1 MDKQIVVIDEGKMAE
16 KIQDLPNQLE
26 NSWKNNWSIKPELN
40 KKIKNIVI
48 CGMGGSAIAGHLLK
62 ELIADENINVNVW
75 SDYRLPAWADE
86 NTLVVVLSYSGNTEE
101 TLDAITLAI
110 EKKLD
115 IIIITS
121 GGKLS
126 ELATKNKI
134 PWLKIDYN
142 SPPRAAIGWLYGS
155 LIKAMTD
162 LGIGKSIEKDF
173 DKALKEIKETIEN
186 KVLLEKAEELAL
198 TLSNKIPVILTYS
211 PLTAVA
217 KRWVNQLNENSKTFA
232 ASFNFPE
239 ACHNFIVGLEFP
251 TPEKICILF
260 LESNYAFSRNIAR
273 QKIIHELVDKKEIAF
288 LPLSVRSGN
297 FLTEQLLFIYFGDL
311 LSYYLAGVYG
321 VDPTPIE
328 SINFLKEQLKKV

>member
-1 MDKQIVVIDEGKMAE
+1 MD
-16 KIQDLPNQLE
+16 
-26 NSWKNNWSIKPELN
+26 
-40 KKIKNIVI
+40 
-48 CGMGGSAIAGHLLK
+48 
-62 ELIADENINVNVW
+62 
-75 SDYRLPAWADE
+75 
-86 NTLVVVLSYSGNTEE
+86 
-101 TLDAITLAI
+101 
-110 EKKLD
+110 
-115 IIIITS
+115 ITS
-121 GGKLS
+121 KYKIDSNFKIIPSETKKAFVFLS
-126 ELATKNKI
+126 EQPWFANSHWYLAGGTALALQVGNRK
-134 PWLKIDYN
+134 
-142 SPPRAAIGWLYGS
+142 SV
-155 LIKAMTD
+155 D
-162 LGIGKSIEKDF
+162 LDFFTTEKDF